1 MTRILLTEE
10 QVSKAT
16 LLKPSTLKKRRQF
29 GLPPRFLKIGSKVVY
44 DQQDVEDFLDS
55 CIRESTAPLKEKQAL
70 RTKTPKEFF
79 KSSSTDKAQEGEV

>member
-16 LLKPSTLKKRRQF
+16 SLKPSTLKKRRQF

-44 DQQDVEDFLDS
+44 DQKDVDAFLDS
-55 CIRESTAPLKEKQAL
+55 CIRESTAPLKPTSKKKIP
-70 RTKTPKEFF
+70 TKPLNQ
-79 KSSSTDKAQEGEV
+79 SSTDQAQEGEA